1 MKEVTRV
8 HIAKVAY
15 DIDIAA
21 KKQLEKYLHELE
33 SYAGNAE
40 IVADVEA
47 RIIELLAERKVL
59 AGDVI
64 TVEDVDAIQD
74 KLGEPYEFAEDSGD
88 IAVGNSNPNNNR
100 RLFRS
105 THDAILGGVLSGIAA
120 YLKVN
125 PLWVRLVF
133 IVLLFMSFGVVVF
146 AYIILWI
153 VVPPVRSASDLLHQE
168 GVPVN
173 LKSIRKIDKIKLA
186 SATAN
191 DTPVLVRVLGLLF
204 GVGALLGALGVFAA
218 VVLGLSFG
226 QQKILHWLS
235 YNFAGDELSLSS
247 WSAYWVIIAGLLLMM
262 SLFCLIA
269 YAFFARKVTRRIV
282 ISGIVIAVLGLTALA
297 TTIGVVVVGQ
307 EQARDEVARMMRST
321 NGLLPKDFANI
332 TSLEIDTKSA
342 PGVTIGGPYGL
353 STIDYRVQPGGPHYD
368 MRTMPGVLLH
378 TTIDGQTAKLTIEY
392 TAKFIRYQNFYSA
405 SKISI
410 YGPALTQIKTGPINL
425 SYHAPRSQQSL
436 DVVTQADQGMMIS
449 GGSITSVL
457 VSGSGSASMTESS
470 IKKLEVR
477 GESGLSVDAGN
488 VGELSLDLPDVCPIY
503 SQQST
508 VVTVAGVADN
518 RVTYNGRTIRAE
530 SMRTNCAELVV
541 GDEGYN

>member
-88 IAVGNSNPNNNR
+88 IAVGNSNSNNNR

-173 LKSIRKIDKIKLA
+173 LKSIRKIDKTKLA

-204 GVGALLGALGVFAA
+204 GVGALLVALGVFAT

-235 YNFAGDELSLSS
+235 YNFAGDEFSLSS
-247 WSAYWVIIAGLLLMM
+247 WSAYWVIIAGLLLVM

-282 ISGIVIAVLGLTALA
+282 ISGVVIVVLGLTALA

-307 EQARDEVARMMRST
+307 EQARDEVARMMKST
-321 NGLLPKDFANI
+321 NGLLPKDFANV
-332 TSLEIDTKSA
+332 TSLEIDVKSA
-342 PGVTIGGPYGL
+342 PGVTVDGLYGL
-353 STIDYRVQPGGPHYD
+353 SAVNYKAQSGTPRYD
-368 MRTMPGVLLH
+368 MEAMPGVLFH
-378 TTIDGQTAKLTIEY
+378 TTVDGQTAKLTVEY
-392 TAKFIRYQNFYSA
+392 TSKFTKYQNFYSA

-410 YGPALTQIKTGPINL
+410 FGPALTQIMTGPVGVN
-425 SYHAPRSQQSL
+425 YYAPRSQQSL
-436 DVVTQADQGMMIS
+436 DVVTRANQNIMIS
-449 GGSITSVL
+449 GGSIVSVV
-457 VSGSGSASMTESS
+457 VSGNGSALMTESS
-470 IKKLEVR
+470 IKKLEVH
-477 GESGLSVDAGN
+477 GDSGLTVDAGN
-488 VGELSLDLPDVCPIY
+488 VGELNLDLPDVCPTY

-508 VVTVAGVADN
+508 VVTVAGVADD
-518 RVTYNGRTIRAE
+518 RVIFNGRTVSAE

-541 GDEGYN
+541 GDESYN